1 MTVPF
6 ATFTADPAVLSQT
19 IVQLAAMAL
28 QQRCSEQRHLES
40 AHQTRFHSSRT
51 PQISMWDYIKRI
63 AKYSGCSPE
72 CFIINLI
79 LLDRYVASS
88 EVPLTFRNVH
98 RLTIACVLVTAKLR
112 DDIYY
117 SNAYY
122 SSIGG
127 VSNSEINTLEL
138 EFLTQIGWETW
149 VEPAEYDAY
158 VQALWSRFGPSIA
171 GATTT

>member
-1 MTVPF
+1 MLDKLV
-6 ATFTADPAVLSQT
+6 
-19 IVQLAAMAL
+19 AAAER
-28 QQRCSEQRHLES
+28 QE
-40 AHQTRFHSSRT
+40 
-51 PQISMWDYIKRI
+51 
-63 AKYSGCSPE
+63 AKPK
-72 CFIINLI
+72 
-79 LLDRYVASS
+79 A
-88 EVPLTFRNVH
+88 
-98 RLTIACVLVTAKLR
+98 AKLR

>member
-1 MTVPF
+1 MAAVSF
-6 ATFTADPAVLSQT
+6 AAFTSDPAVASQT

-28 QQRCSEQRHLES
+28 QQRCSEQRHLEN

-63 AKYSGCSPE
+63 GKYSGCSPE
-72 CFIINLI
+72 CLIICLI
-79 LLDRYVASS
+79 LLDRYVACA
-88 EVPLTFRNVH
+88 EVPITFRNVH

-127 VSNSEINTLEL
+127 VSNAEINLLEL
-138 EFLTQIGWETW
+138 EFLTQIGWQTW
-149 VEPAEYDAY
+149 VEPSEYEVY
-158 VQALWSRFGPSIA
+158 LQALWNRFGPSIA
-171 GATTT
+171 GTA